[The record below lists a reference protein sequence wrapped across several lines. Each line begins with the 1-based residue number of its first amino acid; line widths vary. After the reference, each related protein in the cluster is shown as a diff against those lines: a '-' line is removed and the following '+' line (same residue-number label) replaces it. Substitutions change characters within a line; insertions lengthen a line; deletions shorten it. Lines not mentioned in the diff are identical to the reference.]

1 MLTENQIKEFQ
12 QIYKEKYNQEISEE
26 EAIEIGKSVR
36 ILAEIIVEQYIADK
50 KKSLKTGVLPNGKK
64 SKSFYR

>member
-1 MLTENQIKEFQ
+1 MLTENQIKEYR

-36 ILAEIIVEQYIADK
+36 ILAEIIVEKYIADK
-50 KKSLKTGVLPNGKK
+50 KSH
-64 SKSFYR
+64 